1 MNNYFSSYKDFQY
14 IIFKNKHFNYIPFS
28 SSEQMMKGGVKA
40 LKMDKKCKLKKLEES
55 IIVKKFSK

>member
-1 MNNYFSSYKDFQY
+1 MR
-14 IIFKNKHFNYIPFS
+14 
-28 SSEQMMKGGVKA
+28 KGGVKV